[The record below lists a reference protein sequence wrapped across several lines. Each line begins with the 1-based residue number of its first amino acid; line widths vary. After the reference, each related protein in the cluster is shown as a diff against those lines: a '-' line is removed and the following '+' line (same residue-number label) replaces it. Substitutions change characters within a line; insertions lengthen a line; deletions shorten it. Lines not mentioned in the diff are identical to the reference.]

1 MPKPLKY
8 SFLFSPV
15 IEKMENMSITPSN
28 TLSNTPSNTLSNTPS
43 NTLSN
48 TPSKQQCPINSVIDT
63 SDESPNPI
71 EKPCK
76 CIGKNKW
83 VQYDGAC

>member
-1 MPKPLKY
+1 MPKPLRY

-15 IEKMENMSITPSN
+15 IEKMENMSNTP
-28 TLSNTPSNTLSNTPS
+28 SNTPSNIISSTPS
-43 NTLSN
+43 NS
-48 TPSKQQCPINSVIDT
+48 SKQQCPINSVIDT

-83 VQYDGAC
+83 VPIDGAC

>member
-1 MPKPLKY
+1 MPKNLKY
-8 SFLFSPV
+8 SFLTTTV
-15 IEKMENMSITPSN
+15 IEKMDNISISP
-28 TLSNTPSNTLSNTPS
+28 
-43 NTLSN
+43 SN

-83 VQYDGAC
+83 VQLDGSC

>member
-15 IEKMENMSITPSN
+15 IEKMDNMSISPSN
-28 TLSNTPSNTLSNTPS
+28 APSNASSNAP
-43 NTLSN
+43 SN

>member
-1 MPKPLKY
+1 MDN
-8 SFLFSPV
+8 
-15 IEKMENMSITPSN
+15 ISISPSN
-28 TLSNTPSNTLSNTPS
+28 TS
-43 NTLSN
+43 
-48 TPSKQQCPINSVIDT
+48 SKQQCPINSVIDT

-83 VQYDGAC
+83 VQLDGAC

>member
-15 IEKMENMSITPSN
+15 IEKMDNMSISPSN
-28 TLSNTPSNTLSNTPS
+28 APSNASSNAPS
-43 NTLSN
+43 NASSNAPSN